1 LRPCWKRIVSKRT
14 VETHRQN
21 ILDKTGS
28 KNTAAL
34 VRHAMAQGY
43 LSDDSIP
50 AASGGVEG

>member
-1 LRPCWKRIVSKRT
+1 MADQLIVSKRT
-14 VETHRQN
+14 IETHRQN

-43 LSDDSIP
+43 LREGSDP
-50 AASGGVEG
+50 AT